1 MALAGFSLQEVTT
14 DLDLPQPSPLPL
26 RESYPRCVRA
36 GDLLPALCPV
46 PLALVVPLA
55 ILIIPGWAL
64 LLEGTSSTT
73 CGELR
78 MLLLRGDMELC
89 DIGTALIL
97 LLGFL
102 FLSHCP
108 THDPSLP
115 PMNSSSTKVFIK
127 TFAIVHTNYISNS
140 SSGQD
145 FDAQN
150 LSNRLKERAF
160 LLHKS
165 VGIVSPAQQSVF
177 PLQSTMD

>member
-1 MALAGFSLQEVTT
+1 MSVLGIFSPTLSCSPGFGGALGNPHHPWLGFAAGG
-14 DLDLPQPSPLPL
+14 
-26 RESYPRCVRA
+26 Y
-36 GDLLPALCPV
+36 
-46 PLALVVPLA
+46 
-55 ILIIPGWAL
+55 LIHHLWGAEDAAAAW
-64 LLEGTSSTT
+64 
-73 CGELR
+73 
-78 MLLLRGDMELC
+78 DMELC
-89 DIGTALIL
+89 GIGTVLIL

-145 FDAQN
+145 FDAQK

-177 PLQSTMD
+177 PFQSTMD